1 VVAMTPVPG
10 RMLRNAG
17 TSGGPGG
24 RQTASGR
31 TPWARNLR
39 TPLREFLRTETG
51 GAVVLLAATLVA
63 LAWANVQASTYQT
76 FWGMQVSVRVG
87 DAGISQDLRQWVNGG
102 LMTLFWFVVGLEARR
117 EFDVGELRDRR
128 RLALPLVAGVGG
140 MVVPVAIYLA
150 VNVGRPSAHGWG
162 AAMSTDTAFAL
173 GMLALVG
180 RSFPA
185 RLRAWL
191 LTVTVVDDLV
201 ALGVI
206 ATVYSKDVALPP
218 LLAAVGIFGVILL
231 VRAGRVRYGWVYAL
245 LGASAWVAL
254 HFSGVEPVVVG
265 LALGLLTYAYPAPRG
280 DLERATEVFR
290 LFREQPTPELARSA
304 WTGVRLALSPNERLQ
319 QLYHPWTS
327 YVIVP
332 LFALANAGIRI
343 SGDFLGRAYT
353 SPVTLGI
360 LVGYLAGKPIGIL
373 GFSRLV
379 TLLSRGRLRPPVG
392 WAALTAG
399 GTIAGVG
406 FTVALLIATL
416 AFSGGQLEEA
426 KVGIL
431 SAALCA
437 SVVSWAVVRATALL
451 PPRWRTRALL
461 GTAELIVD
469 LAAPVEPDRDHI
481 RGPEDAPITV
491 VEYGDFECPY
501 CGQAEP
507 VIRELLAGHGDVR
520 YVWRHL
526 PLSDVHAQAQLAAQ
540 AAEAAAEQ
548 GAFWEMHDLL
558 FRHQDALQPRDL
570 VRYAGELGLD
580 VERFRDDLRRN
591 TGAARVMEDVD
602 SADLSGVSGTPTFFI
617 NGRRH
622 HGAYDIATL
631 SAAIETARKR
641 AAASL
646 GVGDGS

>member
-1 VVAMTPVPG
+1 MTQRPEGQAAVRPF
-10 RMLRNAG
+10 
-17 TSGGPGG
+17 
-24 RQTASGR
+24 SGR
-31 TPWARNLR
+31 TAWARNLR

-51 GAVVLLAATLVA
+51 GAVVLLAATLAA
-63 LAWANVQASTYQT
+63 LAWANVHGSSYQT
-76 FWGMQVSVRVG
+76 VWGMQVSVRVG
-87 DAGISQDLRQWVNGG
+87 DAGLSQDLRQWVNSG
-102 LMTLFWFVVGLEARR
+102 LMTLFFFVVGLEARR

-128 RLALPLVAGVGG
+128 RLALPLAAGVGG
-140 MVVPVAIYLA
+140 MVVPVAIFLA
-150 VNVGRPSAHGWG
+150 ANAGRPSAYGWG
-162 AAMSTDTAFAL
+162 IAMSTDTAFAL

-185 RLRAWL
+185 RLRTYL
-191 LTVTVVDDLV
+191 LTVSIVDDLV
-201 ALGVI
+201 AIGVI
-206 ATVYSKDVALPP
+206 ATVYSKDVALPA
-218 LLAAVGIFGVILL
+218 LLAALGIFGVILL
-231 VRAGRVRYGWVYAL
+231 VRARRVRSGWVYAL
-245 LGASAWVAL
+245 LGTSVWVAL
-254 HFSGVEPVVVG
+254 HFAGVEPVVVG
-265 LALGLLTYAYPAPRG
+265 LAMGLLTYANPAPRG

-304 WTGVRLALSPNERLQ
+304 GTGVRLAISPNERLQ

-332 LFALANAGIRI
+332 LFALANAGVTI
-343 SGDFLGRAYT
+343 SPQFLGRAFT

-360 LVGYLAGKPIGIL
+360 LVGYVVGKPIGII
-373 GFSRLV
+373 GCSWLV

-392 WAALTAG
+392 WAAVTGG
-399 GTIAGVG
+399 GTVAGIG

-437 SVVSWAVVRATALL
+437 SVVTWVVVRATQLL
-451 PPRWRTRALL
+451 PPRRRSRALL

-469 LAAPVEPDRDHI
+469 LAAPVDPDRDHI

-558 FRHQDALQPRDL
+558 FQHQDALRPGDL
-570 VRYAGELGLD
+570 VRYAGALGLD
-580 VERFRDDLRRN
+580 VERFRVDLRSD
-591 TGAARVMEDVD
+591 TGAARVREDVD

-622 HGAYDIATL
+622 YGAYDIATL
-631 SAAIETARKR
+631 SAAVETARKR
-641 AAASL
+641 AAATPRP
-646 GVGDGS
+646 

>member
-1 VVAMTPVPG
+1 MTQ
-10 RMLRNAG
+10 
-17 TSGGPGG
+17 
-24 RQTASGR
+24 RQDGQAAATPFSGR
-31 TPWARNLR
+31 TAWARNLQ

-51 GAVVLLAATLVA
+51 SAVVLLAATLVA
-63 LAWANVQASTYQT
+63 LAWANVHASSYGTV
-76 FWGMQVSVRVG
+76 WGTRLSVRVG
-87 DAGISQDLRQWVNGG
+87 DAGLSQDLRQWVNSG
-102 LMTLFWFVVGLEARR
+102 LMTFFFFVVGLEARR
-117 EFDVGELRDRR
+117 EFDMGELRDRR
-128 RLALPLVAGVGG
+128 RLTLPLAAGIGG

-150 VNVGRPSAHGWG
+150 ANAGRSSAHGWG
-162 AAMSTDTAFAL
+162 TAMSTDTAFAL

-185 RLRAWL
+185 RLRAYL
-191 LTVTVVDDLV
+191 LTVTVVDDIV

-206 ATVYSKDVALPP
+206 AVVYSKNVKLPA
-218 LLAAVGIFGVILL
+218 LLAALGIFGVILL
-231 VRAGRVRYGWVYAL
+231 VRGCGVRYGPVYAL
-245 LGASAWVAL
+245 LGVAVWVAL
-254 HFSGVEPVVVG
+254 YSSGVDPVVVG
-265 LALGLLTYAYPAPRG
+265 LAMGLLTYARPAARG

-304 WTGVRLALSPNERLQ
+304 RTGVASAISPNERLQ

-332 LFALANAGIRI
+332 LFALANAGITI
-343 SGDFLGRAYT
+343 SADFLGRAYT

-360 LVGYLAGKPIGIL
+360 LLGYLVGKPIGII
-373 GFSRLV
+373 GFSGLV
-379 TLLSRGRLRPPVG
+379 TRLSRGRLRPPVG
-392 WAALTAG
+392 WAAVAG
-399 GTIAGVG
+399 GGAIAGIG

-416 AFSGGQLEEA
+416 AFSGAQLEEA

-431 SAALCA
+431 SSALCA
-437 SVVSWAVVRATALL
+437 SVATWVVVRATTLL
-451 PPRWRTRALL
+451 PPRLRIRALL
-461 GTAELIVD
+461 GTAESIVD
-469 LAAPVEPDRDHI
+469 LAAPVEPHRDHI
-481 RGPEDAPITV
+481 RGPEDAPITL

-507 VIRELLAGHGDVR
+507 VIRELLAGRGDVR

-526 PLSDVHAQAQLAAQ
+526 PLSDVHAHAQMAAQ

-558 FRHQDALQPRDL
+558 FAHQDALEPLDL

-591 TGAARVMEDVD
+591 TGAARVAEDVD

-622 HGAYDIATL
+622 YGAYDIATL
-631 SAAIETARKR
+631 SAAAETARKR
-641 AAASL
+641 AVVS
-646 GVGDGS
+646 S